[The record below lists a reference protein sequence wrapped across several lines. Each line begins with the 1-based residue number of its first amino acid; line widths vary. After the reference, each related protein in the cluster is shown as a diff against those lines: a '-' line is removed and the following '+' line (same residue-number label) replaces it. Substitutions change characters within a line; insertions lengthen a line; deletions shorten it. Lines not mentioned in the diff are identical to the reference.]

1 MSDWQNDTQPTFKR
15 VSLAVEEEGI
25 KGPPKALLWG
35 AILIFVLVVVGIVG
49 GIVAFREVLRP
60 SQQQRVLEQ
69 LPFMRAFLP
78 PTPSGGLLPTVA
90 PDVVTGDAASLLTM
104 PLAAATPTPESTS
117 TPEPEPPSPTPQT
130 APEITE
136 AAPQPAVMPSATPE
150 PALPT
155 ATTPPQPGAQGTTNV
170 VASSLPAA
178 ERIVG
183 FRHEQQDW
191 NNCGPATLTM
201 ALSYFGWTR
210 DQQYARGF
218 LRPNREDKNVSP
230 EELADFVNT
239 RTQVRAIV
247 RMGGSLDL
255 LKALIANRF
264 PVIVERGI
272 MFEAYD
278 WVGHYQLLVAYDDTQ
293 RSFYAFD
300 SFLGTGAAQLG
311 VTVPYQELDEGWRAF
326 NRTFL
331 VVYNPADEAYL
342 QAVLGDLYDPRRA
355 AQIAFEKAQAE
366 AQLNRQDGFAWFNMG
381 TSLVALGEYEQAARA
396 FDLARQLELPWRMLW
411 YQFGPFEAYYNTR
424 RYDDVLSL
432 AQTNLNSASEL
443 EESYYWRGR
452 VYEAQGNRAQAIAEY
467 NRALSYNSNF
477 TAARAAAQALQ

>member
-1 MSDWQNDTQPTFKR
+1 
-15 VSLAVEEEGI
+15 
-25 KGPPKALLWG
+25 
-35 AILIFVLVVVGIVG
+35 VL
-49 GIVAFREVLRP
+49 
-60 SQQQRVLEQ
+60 
-69 LPFMRAFLP
+69 
-78 PTPSGGLLPTVA
+78 
-90 PDVVTGDAASLLTM
+90 
-104 PLAAATPTPESTS
+104 
-117 TPEPEPPSPTPQT
+117 
-130 APEITE
+130 
-136 AAPQPAVMPSATPE
+136 PSATPE
-150 PALPT
+150 PA
-155 ATTPPQPGAQGTTNV
+155 TTVAPPQTGAQGAGNAL
-170 VASSLPAA
+170 ASSLPAA

-230 EELADFVNT
+230 EEMADFVNT
-239 RTQVRAIV
+239 RTQVRAVV
-247 RMGGSLDL
+247 RMGGSLDV
-255 LKALIANRF
+255 LKALIANSF

-300 SFLGTGAAQLG
+300 SFLGTGPAQLG
-311 VTVPYQELDEGWRAF
+311 VPVTYQDLDEGWRAF

-331 VVYNPADEAYL
+331 VVYNPADEAFL
-342 QAVLGDLYDPRRA
+342 QAVLGELYDPRSA
-355 AQIAFEKAQAE
+355 AQAAFEKAQAE
-366 AQLNRQDGFAWFNMG
+366 AQVNRQDGFAWFNMG

-424 RYDDVLSL
+424 RYDDVMSL

-467 NRALSYNSNF
+467 NRALSYNGNF
-477 TAARAAAQALQ
+477 VAAREAAAALQ